1 MSGAHTS
8 EKRWYRNM
16 NPNGNESVADR
27 VQSIALNLLGA
38 LNDGEEGYQEM
49 QEMMAF
55 AGGTPQLLADQ
66 LFKEVWENRESDPQ
80 GAPGVFDTQANA
92 AELAMVNDA
101 IAAVTSIHELY
112 QALTNQVVAQEDRL
126 ADLRRMS

>member
-8 EKRWYRNM
+8 EKRWYNNM
-16 NPNGNESVADR
+16 NPNGNDSVADR
-27 VQSIALNLLGA
+27 VQSISLNLLRA
-38 LNDGEEGYQEM
+38 LNEGEEAYQEM

-66 LFKEVWENRESDPQ
+66 LFKENWEQREDDPVNF
-80 GAPGVFDTQANA
+80 PGVFDTEANA
-92 AELAMVNDA
+92 TELAMVNDA

>member
-8 EKRWYRNM
+8 EKRWYRNT

-27 VQSIALNLLGA
+27 VQSIAKNLLVA
-38 LNDGEEGYQEM
+38 LNEGEESFQEM
-49 QEMMAF
+49 QELMAF

-66 LFKEVWENRESDPQ
+66 LFKEIWENRESDPE
-80 GAPGVFDTQANA
+80 GAPGVFDTAANA
-92 AELAMVNDA
+92 TELAMVNDA
-101 IAAVTSIHELY
+101 VAAVTSIHELY